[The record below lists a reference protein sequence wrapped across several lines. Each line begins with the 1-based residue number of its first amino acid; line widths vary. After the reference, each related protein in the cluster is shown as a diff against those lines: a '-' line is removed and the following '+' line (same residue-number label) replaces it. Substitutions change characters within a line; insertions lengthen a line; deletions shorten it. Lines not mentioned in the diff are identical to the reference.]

1 MSETI
6 PGPAYR
12 LRTERLVLRCW
23 DPADAT
29 LLNQAVQESQEHL
42 QPWMPWA
49 RGELP
54 SLQERI
60 SWLRRCRGEF
70 DLDEDFIYG
79 IFDPAERRVLGGSGL
94 HTRLGAEAREI
105 GYWIHKDFISRGFA
119 TETAAALT
127 KAAFEIEK
135 VNRVE
140 IHCDPLNVRSA
151 AVPRKLGYTLEAV
164 LKQRVETEPGV
175 WRDSMVWTLTAS
187 EYPSSHSASLKMEA
201 QDAAGRLIFSR

>member
-1 MSETI
+1 MTETI

-12 LRTERLVLRCW
+12 LRTERLVLRSW
-23 DPADAT
+23 DPADAA
-29 LLNQAVQESQEHL
+29 LLNQAVQESLEHL

-60 SWLRRCRGEF
+60 GWLRRCRGAF
-70 DLDEDFIYG
+70 DLGEDYTYG
-79 IFDPAERRVLGGSGL
+79 IFNPTESRVLGGSGL
-94 HTRLGAEAREI
+94 HTRLGAGAREI
-105 GYWIHKDFISRGFA
+105 GYWIHKDYINQGYA

-127 KAAFEIEK
+127 KAAFEIEG

-140 IHCDPLNVRSA
+140 IHCDPLNARSA

-187 EYPSSHSASLKMEA
+187 EYPATPGASLKMEA
-201 QDAAGRLIFSR
+201 QDAAGRVILPR